1 MKATINHKIPDNP
14 LRYILYICKKYRVL
28 VVMTI
33 LMVTIACLLSTGN
46 NYALKQII
54 DSIHS
59 PQELWLWVGIYLL
72 IFLFTSISWRISGF
86 MGRHW
91 MVRASSDSY
100 ATLFSYL
107 IKHSSNYFD
116 NRFAGALSS
125 KVSNASDGV
134 RRITSI
140 LCWNLYPVFANIIFS
155 LILAFTVSNL
165 FAIIL
170 IVWAA
175 IFIIFN
181 VLGVRRKQPYSMA
194 YANSVSTLRGQMVDI
209 ATNVKA
215 VNHYS
220 RRSHEI
226 ARLDDYI
233 KDRSRTHL
241 KNWWIGEW
249 ILATNNVMQFVFVM
263 VMMGFAIWLNQYNG
277 LGLGDTIMIVTLSS
291 SLKDQLM
298 WIGSHMNELMDNY
311 GEVKDGLNEIL
322 IAHELNDIPS
332 AHELL
337 IQRAS
342 VDFRNVSFRYG
353 KKYIFQ
359 NFNLLISPGQKV
371 GLVGESGAGKSTL
384 VSMLLRQHDLSAG
397 EILINDHNI
406 AHVTQE
412 SLRSSIAVVPQE
424 PLLFHRSIKENIRYG
439 WLQATD
445 AEVIEAAKLAQA
457 HDFIME
463 LENGYDTM
471 VGERGVK
478 LSGGQRQRIA
488 IARAILKDAP
498 ILILDEAT
506 SSLDSKSEGEIQ
518 KALQNLMKDKTV
530 IAIAHRLSTIRAM
543 DRTIVIEDGHIIQD
557 GSHDELLKD
566 QSGIYQKLWHKQ
578 SEGFM

>member
-1 MKATINHKIPDNP
+1 
-14 LRYILYICKKYRVL
+14 
-28 VVMTI
+28 MTI
-33 LMVTIACLLSTGN
+33 LMVTIACLLTTGN

-249 ILATNNVMQFVFVM
+249 ILATNNVLQFIFVM

-277 LGLGDTIMIVTLSS
+277 LGLGDTIMIITLSS

-342 VDFRNVSFRYG
+342 VDFRNVSFKYG

-471 VGERGVK
+471 VGER
-478 LSGGQRQRIA
+478 
-488 IARAILKDAP
+488 
-498 ILILDEAT
+498 
-506 SSLDSKSEGEIQ
+506 
-518 KALQNLMKDKTV
+518 
-530 IAIAHRLSTIRAM
+530 
-543 DRTIVIEDGHIIQD
+543 
-557 GSHDELLKD
+557 
-566 QSGIYQKLWHKQ
+566 
-578 SEGFM
+578 